1 MPQDTRM
8 GMAEY
13 QVLDLF
19 AGLGGFSSAFKD
31 SERWDVT
38 TVEIEERFD
47 PDICADVFD
56 LRPSDFDTDFDVV
69 LASPPC
75 TRMGKMAL
83 CNGYFDGDEPTTDG
97 AADHVALLHHTL
109 GLIHGL
115 SPDYWFLEN
124 PPGKVSSFLGAPTGT
139 VTYCQYGMEYMKRT
153 HLWGNHPPMDYR
165 SCVEGNDCHIQTPRS
180 DERHPSDSIPTD
192 QAEASKVPYEL
203 STAIREACELG
214 LDGDARE
221 QSELLSF

>member
-19 AGLGGFSSAFKD
+19 AGLGGFSSAFED

-56 LRPSDFDTDFDVV
+56 LRPSDFDTEFDVV

-75 TRMGKMAL
+75 TEFSTAQNM
-83 CNGYFDGDEPTTDG
+83 NGSHEPDGD
-97 AADHVALLHHTL
+97 HIALVHHTI
-109 GLIHGL
+109 GLIEGL
-115 SPDYWFLEN
+115 RPSYWYLEN
-124 PPGKVSSFLGAPTGT
+124 PRSRLRSYIGKPEGS
-139 VTYCQYGMEYMKRT
+139 VTYCQYGENHMKPT
-153 HLWGNHPPMDYR
+153 DLWGKHAPMTYR
-165 SCVEGNDCHIQTPRS
+165 SCHYGDGCHVNHTTGTNAMRKLGKND
-180 DERHPSDSIPTD
+180 
-192 QAEASKVPYEL
+192 ASKRSVVPYEL
-203 STAIREACELG
+203 SDSIRESCESA
-214 LDGDARE
+214 LDGEAHE